1 MGGSPGVGRDVVH
14 TGRLGV
20 QHACPGSG
28 GSYRSRGAFRLGGGE
43 AAVLLIYCSA
53 SSRSTC
59 FCTLPVLVF
68 GRSLKTTCFGALKCA
83 IWFLQ

>member
-1 MGGSPGVGRDVVH
+1 
-14 TGRLGV
+14 
-20 QHACPGSG
+20 
-28 GSYRSRGAFRLGGGE
+28 
-43 AAVLLIYCSA
+43 VLLIYCSA